1 MWLNYHFIFMYFCQP
16 TAWMHFIASIC
27 FLPLALLS
35 QTKLN
40 KKDIIPALCLV
51 GMYVGFQMTRE
62 LYHFA
67 FLPWWTVTIVGLRD
81 KEAFIW
87 TGGIITGLLLFV
99 LTWKQRIGHVIM
111 NVSRMLR
118 VTTQSIWSYVIIH
131 LALVIIN
138 ISLFDDN
145 AQWNENGRIYVDILA
160 GISCVLC
167 SLWKDDME
175 WFSIIMIFTNPLGL
189 SLGVL
194 HLMCPYWYKYYE
206 NNHFRMVKYNAY
218 YLCPIAIFLV
228 LCVREGLLSVST
240 ST

>member
-1 MWLNYHFIFMYFCQP
+1 MQHSKYYYYMNYSFEYIDIILLAMIAGFIFLRLRGILGKKTGFEEDLSSSYSHEVSGTKP
-16 TAWMHFIASIC
+16 TPKI
-27 FLPLALLS
+27 
-35 QTKLN
+35 N
-40 KKDIIPALCLV
+40 EDI
-51 GMYVGFQMTRE
+51 
-62 LYHFA
+62 
-67 FLPWWTVTIVGLRD
+67 
-81 KEAFIW
+81 
-87 TGGIITGLLLFV
+87 
-99 LTWKQRIGHVIM
+99 
-111 NVSRMLR
+111 
-118 VTTQSIWSYVIIH
+118 
-131 LALVIIN
+131 
-138 ISLFDDN
+138 FDDN
-145 AQWNENGRIYVDILA
+145 AKWNENERIYVDILA

-189 SLGVL
+189 SLGLL